1 MTDQTRYLVKV
12 KPDEAVLAVVGRA
25 SYLNCQCVSEFF
37 SSALSSGKLLRLKVD
52 LSSCTGM
59 DSTFLGML
67 AGAALKM
74 RKRQGGETVLLNA
87 SGRNLELVQNLGLD
101 RIVRL
106 ENLVESMDEAA
117 RSVGVG
123 AASTGQILSAHK
135 DLIEADPKNLEKF
148 EDVIKYLSREAKDS
162 AGENI

>member
-1 MTDQTRYLVKV
+1 MTEQTRYFVKV

-25 SYLNCQCVSEFF
+25 SYLNCQCVSDFF
-37 SSALSSGKLLRLKVD
+37 SSALSSEKVLRLKID
-52 LSSCTGM
+52 LQACTGM

-74 RKRQGGETVLLNA
+74 RKRPGGETVLMNV
-87 SGRNLELVQNLGLD
+87 SGRNMELVKNLGLD
-101 RIVRL
+101 IIVKIQNSS
-106 ENLVESMDEAA
+106 EKMDESAQ
-117 RSVGVG
+117 SVENA

-135 DLIEADPKNLEKF
+135 DLIEANPKNLEKF